1 MVVARG
7 QPGGDLPEVRGSP
20 RKGRPT
26 RRQPHCCAVPARI
39 AITTGK
45 LAEGLPTSETYRFTR
60 GQPGSQKMP
69 LAAACVQR
77 LNHRPAVWCS
87 HGGVREGE
95 SSRSRHGRTGSCGAR
110 HGRQGQRIAQLG
122 ADYADFPRA
131 SRRQPALLRPLH
143 DALAGHGYRT
153 VLFTDRGEQP
163 VELDPL
169 LDGSLDGVVLT
180 TSERTSSLP
189 GDRNQGHGH
198 QLPEAIPELVL
209 DDRSPRLRAVLASL
223 ARAQQSN
230 TDQQTSF
237 CSRWCEVGCRSPDRA
252 PDGTRRAPA
261 ASCWSPG

>member
-169 LDGSLDGVVLT
+169 LDGSLNGVVLT

-189 GDRNQGHGH
+189 GDRN
-198 QLPEAIPELVL
+198 
-209 DDRSPRLRAVLASL
+209 
-223 ARAQQSN
+223 
-230 TDQQTSF
+230 
-237 CSRWCEVGCRSPDRA
+237 
-252 PDGTRRAPA
+252 
-261 ASCWSPG
+261 